1 MKKIFDMTEKL
12 LLYFASIC
20 LAVFSVSTFL
30 QVVLRAFGTPA
41 VWSEEIARFS
51 FIYMVFTGCAVGVRK
66 GTHYTFD
73 IFGKMKNKLVSYT
86 ARTLALAFQLAFF
99 GFLLYTAIVFIPQM
113 AARASSVLRI
123 PVSIPYSSI
132 IVFAGFGIIF
142 TLEKIVE
149 FIRDPESYKE
159 NENYEELEGT
169 AV

>member
-66 GTHYTFD
+66 GIHYTFD

-86 ARTLALAFQLAFF
+86 ARTLALAFQLTFF

-149 FIRDPESYKE
+149 FIRNPESYKE